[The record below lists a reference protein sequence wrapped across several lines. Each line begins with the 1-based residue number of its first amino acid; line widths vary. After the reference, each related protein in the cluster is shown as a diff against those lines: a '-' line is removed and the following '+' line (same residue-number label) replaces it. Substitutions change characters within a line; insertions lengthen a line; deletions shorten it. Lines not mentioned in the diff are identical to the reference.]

1 MDFVK
6 MIDSFIPAL
15 DYCSMSIEFVDSD
28 HENIFNIFLFR
39 SKDNGKYFLCVNDQ
53 EIFFQTGEELAD
65 RAKSYLDQGD
75 VSEVEISGLSM
86 PGTLIYKKK

>member
-1 MDFVK
+1 

-28 HENIFNIFLFR
+28 HENIFLFR
-39 SKDNGKYFLCVNDQ
+39 SKDDGKYCLFVNDQ
-53 EIFFQTGEELAD
+53 EVFFETGEELAEK
-65 RAKSYLDQGD
+65 AKSYLDQGE

>member
-1 MDFVK
+1 

-15 DYCSMSIEFVDSD
+15 DYCSMGINFVDSD

-39 SKDNGKYFLCVNDQ
+39 SKDDGKYFLCVNDQ
-53 EIFFQTGEELAD
+53 EVFFQTGEELAEK
-65 RAKSYLDQGD
+65 AKSYLDQGD

>member
-1 MDFVK
+1 MNFVK
-6 MIDSFIPAL
+6 MIDSFVPAL

-28 HENIFNIFLFR
+28 HSNIFLFKCMDDGR
-39 SKDNGKYFLCVNDQ
+39 YCLCVNDQ

-65 RAKSYLDQGD
+65 KAKSYLDQGD